1 MVSNADAAVQLNALA
16 KDLAAASGQPFKEV
30 ASSLIAQG
38 AAQVETYAK
47 TYSPVRTGHNRD
59 EINSVVNGLS
69 ATITAQSDYARFLEY
84 GTGTRGEFP
93 GKPIVIEAR
102 PGGVL
107 AFKVN
112 GKMVYAKKVTNPGM
126 APRPFMRPAVERVA
140 WPVAGDLANAA
151 VVFITHGPQAP
162 SALPQQTNSA
172 AQARGQADAQ
182 NLLNA
187 GVATAKGVSTAKKA
201 FS

>member
-1 MVSNADAAVQLNALA
+1 MNNADATVQLNALA
-16 KDLAAASGQPFKEV
+16 KDLAAASGQPFKDV
-30 ASSLIAQG
+30 ASHLIAQG
-38 AAQVETYAK
+38 AAQAETYAK
-47 TYSPVRTGHNRD
+47 TYSPVRTGNNRD

-69 ATITAQSDYARFLEY
+69 ATITANAEYSRFLEY

-93 GKPIVIEAR
+93 GKPIVIHAR

-140 WPVAGDLANAA
+140 WPVASDLANAA
-151 VVFITHGPQAP
+151 VVFITHGPMSPAAIQSQP
-162 SALPQQTNSA
+162 NST

-182 NLLNA
+182 TLVNTGA
-187 GVATAKGVSTAKKA
+187 AAVKSVGAAKKA